1 MKRFIALAA
10 AATAAVLP
18 TAAFAATE
26 GTLRGEATVPY
37 ACDLTVPGTQ
47 TMAVSGTTASLS
59 GATIGL
65 SQNGSTDYSVSTL
78 AITEA
83 TGADTSG
90 SISVFRSGGS
100 LIVMADGT
108 GNPIDDENTVTGT
121 FSENGTVD
129 YSQIENTQTAM
140 IAGDYALQTTIICSE
155 TPEAQ
160 P

>member
-1 MKRFIALAA
+1 M
-10 AATAAVLP
+10 
-18 TAAFAATE
+18 
-26 GTLRGEATVPY
+26 PY
-37 ACDLTVPGTQ
+37 ACELTVPGTQ